1 MSEES
6 TSAPVEKKSILERF
20 YLQDG
25 YTALWT
31 VVYALAGTGLFV
43 LVYNIPAPYT
53 SFGMFKLGLIPAL
66 AVIPVVGAIRGPIAG
81 FITGYLGIVI
91 YDLVFMGAIV
101 TMTLPAIG
109 YGLLGL
115 IVGLGQ
121 YQFDSGKSL
130 IKLSILSV
138 VGFVF
143 TVLIVVAVGLV
154 VESLATLVVL
164 GFLMLPLMTMGIPS
178 VLLLTPIFA
187 RLWHLVMSKFFPSVL
202 V

>member
-6 TSAPVEKKSILERF
+6 ISEPVEKKSILERF

-31 VVYALAGTGLFV
+31 ILYALAGTGLFV
-43 LVYNIPAPYT
+43 LVYRIPMPYT
-53 SFGMFKLGLIPAL
+53 LMGMFKFGLVPAL
-66 AVIPVVGAIRGPIAG
+66 AIIPVVAAIRGPIAG
-81 FITGYLGIVI
+81 FVTGYLGIVI
-91 YDLVFMGAIV
+91 YDFAFMGAIV

-109 YGLLGL
+109 YGFLGL
-115 IVGLGQ
+115 VVGLTSYKLDDGR
-121 YQFDSGKSL
+121 SL
-130 IKLSILSV
+130 VKLSILSV

-154 VESLATLVVL
+154 VESLATMVVL
-164 GFLMLPLMTMGIPS
+164 GFTMLPLMTMGIPS
-178 VLLLTPIFA
+178 VLLLTPLFA
-187 RLWHLVMSKFFPSVL
+187 RLWHMFMAKFFPSAL